1 MTNVALFAVGL
12 LVTLLVAGAISLL
25 IWGALLDGRE
35 NDEWRAEVEQ
45 ADASVVSPN
54 VIAAQS

>member
-35 NDEWRAEVEQ
+35 NDEWRAEVDHS
-45 ADASVVSPN
+45 DAAVVSPA
-54 VIAAQS
+54 VLGAES

>member
-45 ADASVVSPN
+45 ADATVVSPN
-54 VIAAQS
+54 VIPAQS

>member
-1 MTNVALFAVGL
+1 MSNVALFAVGL

-45 ADASVVSPN
+45 ADAAVVSPD
-54 VIAAQS
+54 VIAARP